1 MSNRHAR
8 HRRPAPRLPLLPILV
23 LLSWHALLPLLVMVP
38 VCWATASSGNPSF
51 QTSALWGGL
60 SLVLFAIS
68 AAIVLGLGVL
78 HFSRNRPPSWARRRR
93 TPPAPS
99 PLPPE
104 VREPSSVSPAETP
117 SAQRRDT
124 ARSPPNSPQKDRA
137 DSVLDGRLWN
147 LLQEHLRA
155 FPHQEQG
162 GFVLGF
168 RKDGQS
174 YFTAVVFP
182 HQVSANGVH
191 CEFPSED
198 IDIIR
203 EVCDE
208 LEGREGV
215 ERLSVVTA
223 WIHTHPHLGVF
234 LSGTDRNTIKQWV
247 GVDRNMR
254 AVVVDLYADGFARQV
269 GVFDGDGRQ
278 VGVATSDVRLPGDLC
293 EDFGRAVRR
302 AYERRKRRAPDL
314 LLAVGQPHL
323 AGIA

>member
-1 MSNRHAR
+1 
-8 HRRPAPRLPLLPILV
+8 LPILV
-23 LLSWHALLPLLVMVP
+23 LFSWHALLPLLVIVP
-38 VCWATASSGNPSF
+38 LCWATTAGSNPSF
-51 QTSALWGGL
+51 QSSALWGVL
-60 SLVLFAIS
+60 ILVLFAIS
-68 AAIVLGLGVL
+68 AAVVLGLGVL
-78 HFSRNRPPSWARRRR
+78 HFSGFGPRYRTRRRR
-93 TPPAPS
+93 VP

-104 VREPSSVSPAETP
+104 HKEVSRDGSREAPPSR
-117 SAQRRDT
+117 RRDFVRPLPT
-124 ARSPPNSPQKDRA
+124 SPQKERA
-137 DSVLDGRLWN
+137 DSVLDGRLWK
-147 LLQEHLRA
+147 LLQDHLRA

-168 RKDGQS
+168 RQDGQS
-174 YFTAVVFP
+174 FFTAVVFP
-182 HQVSANGVH
+182 QQVSANGVH

-234 LSGTDRNTIKQWV
+234 LSGTDRNTIQQWV

-269 GVFDGDGRQ
+269 GVFDGNGRQ
-278 VGVATSDVRLPGDLC
+278 VSVATSDVGLPGDLC

-302 AYERRKRRAPDL
+302 AYDRRKRPVPEL
-314 LLAVGQPHL
+314 LLGVGRPEP
-323 AGIA
+323 AGFAT